1 MLLDSLSD
9 IDWILDH
16 LNKIKARNSV
26 GEMAQSKFKRMLTRE
41 LSQFSETSR
50 SGNQVA
56 EWVSSTYLGNLSAIF
71 PMLSL
76 DLVRPKDNPDII
88 RP

>member
-1 MLLDSLSD
+1 MLMDGLGD
-9 IDWILDH
+9 IDWVLEH

-26 GEMAQSKFKRMLTRE
+26 GEMAQNKFKRMLTRE

-56 EWVSSTYLGNLSAIF
+56 EWVCNTYFDRDDDELEYEKTKS
-71 PMLSL
+71 
-76 DLVRPKDNPDII
+76 R
-88 RP
+88 